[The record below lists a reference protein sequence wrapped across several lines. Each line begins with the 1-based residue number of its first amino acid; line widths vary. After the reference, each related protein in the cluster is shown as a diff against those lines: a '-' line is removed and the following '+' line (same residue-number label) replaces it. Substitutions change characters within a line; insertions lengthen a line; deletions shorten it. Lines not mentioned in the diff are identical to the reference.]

1 MGTGQIMNQP
11 GTMGFVPMPSGAAM
25 GAGYG
30 HHPAMIRGGGDVG
43 PGGQRHLPGAMMHP
57 GYQPPYPAQA
67 HPVSGVMMVPGG
79 THQMMPPP
87 GAHHAPGGHAGGR
100 RGATPRGAM
109 PPPPPHAR
117 GAQMAPTAHAVM
129 LPHLEEHGGAGVYRA
144 PGCVV

>member
-87 GAHHAPGGHAGGR
+87 GRITRPEDTRVGVEER
-100 RGATPRGAM
+100 RLEARCRRCPRTREVRRWR
-109 PPPPPHAR
+109 PPR
-117 GAQMAPTAHAVM
+117 T
-129 LPHLEEHGGAGVYRA
+129 R
-144 PGCVV
+144 